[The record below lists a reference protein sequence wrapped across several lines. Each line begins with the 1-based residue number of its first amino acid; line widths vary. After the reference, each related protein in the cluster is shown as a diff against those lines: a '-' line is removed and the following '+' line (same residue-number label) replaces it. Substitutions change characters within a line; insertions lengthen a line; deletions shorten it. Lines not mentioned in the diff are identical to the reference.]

1 MNYKI
6 YWRNPDSTEEHLVHS
21 SNAIDPNLHVEE
33 PTLDQAVNAHGSLS
47 FKILPTHPEYNN
59 IRALMTIVTV
69 YNGDDLIFRGRVIET
84 TQDIY
89 GIISV
94 YCEGELAFLCDSVHT
109 PFTYGGST
117 ATPED
122 LFRRLIAN
130 HNAYTTSVDNS
141 NREKLF
147 TIGQVTVKGPKG
159 YTYSADTARSTWDL
173 LIDGLI
179 NPVGGYLRTRHVDG
193 VTYIDYLADYTGTAQ
208 QTVEYGKNLL
218 SLEDGIVGGDIITVL
233 LPYGGKPDGVD
244 ARTTIESVNNGKS
257 YIKADAATI
266 AKYRNIWGTQTWD
279 EITDPGQLLLAAQ
292 SYLNAQKEALNT
304 VSAEAL
310 DLSAVDAG
318 MKPIY
323 VGDYVRIIST
333 PHGINKKLLC
343 TAKTTDLAEP
353 ASTRIT
359 IGPKTQTLTA
369 AVKNG
374 DAAIRSSV
382 AAAASVSGVANKALS
397 DAGNA
402 VADAASAQAAA
413 EAAQSTADDALAA
426 AEAAADAAADKA
438 PKAHASTTTAYG
450 VGDGSKYG
458 HVRLSDSHAST
469 SGVSGGIAATP
480 AAVKSAYDLASQA
493 SGTAADAKTAAQG
506 ANTVAMNAKQVAAE
520 AAAMAEGCAPKA
532 HASTET
538 TYGTGSAAQY
548 GHVKLSDATNGTG
561 GATGGVAATPKAVKA
576 AYDLANQAS
585 SAASSAYDL
594 ANEAGQVATD
604 AAQTAADAQS
614 AAEAAQA
621 AVGGKAPTNH
631 ASTGTTYGKGT
642 STNYGHVKLSDS
654 ILSTSDTAGGTAATP
669 GAVKKA
675 YDLAN
680 RAETTLLG
688 GKKIV
693 CGWSAISFKNT
704 GQTNTTINFGTTFTA
719 KPVVIIGQPFN
730 GVICTVFNDAVTT
743 TKFTVNVPAVGSSTV
758 STRKM
763 AWVAIGSV

>member
-6 YWRNPDSTEEHLVHS
+6 YWRNPDSTEDHLVHS

-109 PFTYGGST
+109 PFVYGGST
-117 ATPED
+117 ATPGD

-147 TIGQVTVKGPKG
+147 TIGQVTVKGQKG
-159 YTYSADTARSTWDL
+159 YTYSADTAKSTWDL

-179 NPVGGYLRTRHVDG
+179 NQVGGYLRTRHVND
-193 VTYIDYLADYTGTAQ
+193 VTYIDYLADYTGVAQ

-244 ARTTIESVNNGKS
+244 TRTTIESVNNGKS
-257 YIKADAATI
+257 YIKADAETI

-279 EITDPGQLLLAAQ
+279 EITDPGQLLLAAR

-310 DLSAVDAG
+310 DLSAVDAD
-318 MKPIY
+318 MKPIH

-343 TAKTTDLAEP
+343 TAKTTDLADP

-359 IGPKTQTLTA
+359 IGPKTQTLTS

-402 VADAASAQAAA
+402 VADAASAQATA
-413 EAAQSTADDALAA
+413 EAAQSTAADALAA
-426 AEAAADAAADKA
+426 AEAAASAAADKA
-438 PKAHASTTTAYG
+438 PKAHASTETAYG

-458 HVRLSDSHAST
+458 HVKLSDSHTST
-469 SGVSGGIAATP
+469 SSVSGGFAATP
-480 AAVKSAYDLASQA
+480 AAVKSSYDLASQA
-493 SGTAADAKTAAQG
+493 SGTAADAQTAAQN
-506 ANTVAMNAKQVAAE
+506 ANKVAMNAKQVAAE

-532 HASTET
+532 HASAQT
-538 TYGTGSAAQY
+538 TYGAGSAAQY

-561 GATGGVAATPKAVKA
+561 DVTGGVAATPKAVKT
-576 AYDLANQAS
+576 AYDLASQAS

-621 AVGGKAPTNH
+621 AVSGKAPTNH
-631 ASTGTTYGKGT
+631 ASTATTYGKGT

-654 ILSTSDTAGGTAATP
+654 ILSTSGTAGGTAATP

-693 CGWSAISFKNT
+693 CGWSAVKFKNT

-719 KPVVIIGQPFN
+719 KPIVIIGQPFN

-743 TKFTVNVPAVGSSTV
+743 TNFTVNVPAVGSATV
-758 STRKM
+758 STRQM

>member
-147 TIGQVTVKGPKG
+147 TIGQVTVKGQKG
-159 YTYSADTARSTWDL
+159 YTYSAYTARSTWDL
-173 LIDGLI
+173 LIDGLV

-208 QTVEYGKNLL
+208 QAVEYGKNLL

-233 LPYGGKPDGVD
+233 LPYGGKPEGSD
-244 ARTTIESVNNGKS
+244 ARTTIESVNDGKL
-257 YIKADAATI
+257 YIKADEATI

-304 VSAEAL
+304 VSAEAI
-310 DLSAVDAG
+310 DLSAVDAD
-318 MKPIY
+318 MMPIY

-343 TAKTTDLAEP
+343 TAKTTDLADP
-353 ASTRIT
+353 ARTRIT

-402 VADAASAQAAA
+402 VADAASAQATA
-413 EAAQSTADDALAA
+413 EAAQSTAADALAA
-426 AEAAADAAADKA
+426 AEAAASAAADKA
-438 PKAHASTTTAYG
+438 PKAHASTATTYG

-458 HVRLSDSHAST
+458 HVKLSDSHAST

-480 AAVKSAYDLASQA
+480 AAVKSAYDLANQA
-493 SGTAADAKTAAQG
+493 SGTAQDAKTAAQG
-506 ANTVAMNAKQVAAE
+506 ANTAAMNAKQVAAE

-538 TYGTGSAAQY
+538 TYGAGSAAQY

-621 AVGGKAPTNH
+621 AVSGKAPTNH
-631 ASTGTTYGKGT
+631 ASTATTYGKGT

-693 CGWSAISFKNT
+693 CGWSAVSFKNT
-704 GQTNTTINFGTTFTA
+704 GQTNTTINFGTAFTA

-758 STRKM
+758 STRQM

>member
-6 YWRNPDSTEEHLVHS
+6 YWRNPDSKENHLVHA
-21 SNAIDPNLHVEE
+21 SNALDPALHVLE
-33 PTLDQAVNAHGSLS
+33 PTLDQAVNSHGSLS
-47 FKILPTHPEYNN
+47 FKVLPTNPEYGS
-59 IRALMTIVTV
+59 IRKLMTVVTV
-69 YNGDDLIFRGRVIET
+69 HDGDDLIFRGRVIET
-84 TQDIY
+84 TQDID
-89 GIISV
+89 GIVSV

-109 PFTYGGST
+109 PFVYGGST
-117 ATPED
+117 ATPGD

-130 HNAYTTSVDNS
+130 HNAYTTSIDNS

-147 TIGQVTVKGPKG
+147 TVGQVTIPARKG

-179 NPVGGYLRTRHVDG
+179 NQLGGYLRTRHADDG
-193 VTYIDYLADYTGTAQ
+193 TTYIDYLADYTGTAQ

-218 SLEDGIVGGDIITVL
+218 SLEDGIVGGDIVTVL
-233 LPYGGKPDGVD
+233 LPYGGKPEGVD

-257 YIKADAATI
+257 YIKADAETI

-279 EITDPGQLLLAAQ
+279 EITDPGQLLQAAQ

-343 TAKTTDLAEP
+343 TAKTTDLADP

-359 IGPKTQTLTA
+359 IGPKTQTLTS

-402 VADAASAQAAA
+402 VADAASAQATA
-413 EAAQSTADDALAA
+413 EAAQSTAADALAA
-426 AEAAADAAADKA
+426 AEAAASAAADKA
-438 PKAHASTTTAYG
+438 PKAHASTATSYG

-458 HVRLSDSHAST
+458 HVKLSDSANSTLGASNGT
-469 SGVSGGIAATP
+469 AATP
-480 AAVKSAYDLASQA
+480 IAVKKAYDTAS
-493 SGTAADAKTAAQG
+493 AAQ
-506 ANTVAMNAKQVAAE
+506 NAAE
-520 AAAMAEGCAPKA
+520 AAQAAAESAASEAAAASSAVSGKAPTD
-532 HASTET
+532 HASSAT
-538 TYGTGSAAQY
+538 TYGKATGSYY
-548 GHVKLSDATNGTG
+548 GHSKLSDATNSTLSAASGGT
-561 GATGGVAATPKAVKA
+561 AATPAAVKA
-576 AYDLANQAS
+576 AYDLASQAS

-631 ASTGTTYGKGT
+631 ASTVTTYGKGT

-693 CGWSAISFKNT
+693 CGWSAISFKST

-719 KPVVIIGQPFN
+719 KPIVIIGQPFN
-730 GVICTVFNDAVTT
+730 GVICTVFKDSVTT

-758 STRKM
+758 STRQM